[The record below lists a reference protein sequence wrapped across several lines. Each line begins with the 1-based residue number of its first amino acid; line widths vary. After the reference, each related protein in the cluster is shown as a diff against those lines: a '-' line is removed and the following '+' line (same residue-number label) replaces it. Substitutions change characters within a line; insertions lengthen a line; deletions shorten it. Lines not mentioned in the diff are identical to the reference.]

1 MHTAR
6 RERAI
11 GRGREA
17 SVWRYGDCALRI
29 PYDATAPYK
38 QAIRDL
44 KRHPNVVRI
53 VAIDDATAAMEMEYV
68 PGQSLAAT
76 LKEQQPCP
84 ALAVHLICQLLNG
97 VDHLHNSGIVH
108 GDLSCNN
115 VIVCQGLL
123 KIIDFYAE
131 RPTHGSPMYMAPEI
145 VRLGRASR
153 AGDVWAAAIVM
164 LMLEGLQ
171 PWRHFELPHLFYH
184 LGSHP
189 AAIHGPPEVDS
200 ADVFVDAVRLV
211 FQEEGA
217 RCSLAQVL
225 HSAEDLTLRYGA
237 HRGLFH
243 GHV

>member
-1 MHTAR
+1 MHMAR
-6 RERAI
+6 REGAI

-17 SVWRYGDCALRI
+17 SVWRYGDRALRI

-68 PGQSLAAT
+68 PGQSLAAV
-76 LKEQQPCP
+76 LQERKPCP
-84 ALAVHLICQLLNG
+84 ALAVQCICHILKG
-97 VDHLHNSGIVH
+97 MEHLHSSDIVH
-108 GDLSCNN
+108 GDLTCHN
-115 VIVCQGLL
+115 VMVSPEGL

-131 RPTHGSPMYMAPEI
+131 RPTLGSPMYMAPEV
-145 VRLGRASR
+145 VRLGRVSK

-171 PWRHFELPHLFYH
+171 PWRHFELQHLLFH
-184 LGSHP
+184 LVSHP
-189 AAIHGPPEVDS
+189 AAIHGPPEGEA
-200 ADVFVDAVRLV
+200 ADIFRNAVRLV

-225 HSAEDLTLRYGA
+225 RSAEDLALRIG
-237 HRGLFH
+237 
-243 GHV
+243 